1 MAPVD
6 KLSDEKRYL
15 IDEGLPGLIEGEIVL
30 VQGYESSEITFVIL
44 HSIPNLYRIHENVSI
59 VILVPNNLLISIL
72 ESQILELNIEN
83 SNIQI
88 RNYFTFIQN
97 NNKKFDYIFVIEAM
111 ELTFDM
117 IRNLSEMANS
127 LILSNT
133 FNISNNININ
143 PYTKE
148 ASISI
153 EEIGLIVNRT
163 WNQSTIYRLNRM
175 IKVISSLIPS
185 MSDILLSK
193 PDNKKIGLRPL
204 LAKASS
210 KEKEVEYIISNAQT
224 KLAIGENSV
233 IVLPT
238 QKDVIE
244 FINIVCKLHN
254 INMFSSQKGNYV
266 TELNQ
271 YLRNNDIDI
280 AYIGNKNA
288 DQLLENINQGKIIVL
303 SYKNIRF
310 IKFDNIFLPFFSEK
324 LDIDTNSLISA
335 IESVELSLC
344 ITYSG
349 TMHEFVERIESNCN
363 KVDID
368 KILSQSNNSK
378 DFNDDFDF

>member
-1 MAPVD
+1 MWMIPLY
-6 KLSDEKRYL
+6 KLYEEQRYL
-15 IDEGLPGLIEGEIVL
+15 IDEWLPSLTEGEIVL
-30 VQGYESSEITFVIL
+30 VQEYDTSVIL

-59 VILVPNNLLISIL
+59 IILVPNNLLISIL

-97 NNKKFDYIFVIEAM
+97 NNKEFDYIFVIEAM

-133 FNISNNININ
+133 FNISNNIN

-163 WNQSTIYRLNRM
+163 WTYLTIYRLPNKSM

-185 MSDILLSK
+185 MSDILLK
-193 PDNKKIGLRPL
+193 TDNKKIDVTPT
-204 LAKASS
+204 LAKASD
-210 KEKEVEYIISNAQT
+210 KEKEVEYILS
-224 KLAIGENSV
+224 KSKDAIGYAGETIA

-254 INMFSSQKGNYV
+254 INMFSSQKGNYL

-271 YLRNNDIDI
+271 YLKNNDIDI

-349 TMHEFVERIESNCN
+349 TMHEFVERIESNLN

-368 KILSQSNNSK
+368 KILSQSNNSNNF
-378 DFNDDFDF
+378 DDDFDF

>member
-1 MAPVD
+1 MWMIPLY
-6 KLSDEKRYL
+6 KLYEEQRYL
-15 IDEGLPGLIEGEIVL
+15 IDEWLPSLTEGEIVL
-30 VQGYESSEITFVIL
+30 VQEYDTSVIL

-97 NNKKFDYIFVIEAM
+97 NNKEFDYIFVIEAM

-133 FNISNNININ
+133 FNISNNIN

-163 WNQSTIYRLNRM
+163 WTYLTIYRLPNKSM

-185 MSDILLSK
+185 MSDILLK
-193 PDNKKIGLRPL
+193 TDNKKIDVTPT
-204 LAKASS
+204 LANASD
-210 KEKEVEYIISNAQT
+210 KEKEVEYILSKSKDAVGY
-224 KLAIGENSV
+224 AGETIA

-254 INMFSSQKGNYV
+254 INMFSSQKGNYL

-271 YLRNNDIDI
+271 YLKNNDIDI

-349 TMHEFVERIESNCN
+349 TMHDFVERIESNLN

-368 KILSQSNNSK
+368 KILSQSNNSNNF
-378 DFNDDFDF
+378 DDDFDF

>member
-1 MAPVD
+1 MWMIPLY
-6 KLSDEKRYL
+6 KLYEEQRYL
-15 IDEGLPGLIEGEIVL
+15 IDEWLPSLTEGEIVL
-30 VQGYESSEITFVIL
+30 VQEYDTSVIL

-97 NNKKFDYIFVIEAM
+97 NNKEFDYIFVIEAM

-133 FNISNNININ
+133 FNISNNIN

-153 EEIGLIVNRT
+153 EEICLIVNRT
-163 WNQSTIYRLNRM
+163 WTYLTIYRLPNKSM

-185 MSDILLSK
+185 MSDILLK
-193 PDNKKIGLRPL
+193 TDNKKIDVTPT
-204 LAKASS
+204 LAKASD
-210 KEKEVEYIISNAQT
+210 KEKEVEYILS
-224 KLAIGENSV
+224 KSKDAIGYAGETIA

-254 INMFSSQKGNYV
+254 INMFSSQKGNYL

-271 YLRNNDIDI
+271 YLKNNDIDI

-349 TMHEFVERIESNCN
+349 TMHEFVERIESNLN

-368 KILSQSNNSK
+368 KILSQSNNSNNF
-378 DFNDDFDF
+378 DDDFDF

>member
-1 MAPVD
+1 MIPLY
-6 KLSDEKRYL
+6 KLYEEQRYL
-15 IDEGLPGLIEGEIVL
+15 IDEWLPSLTEGEIVL
-30 VQGYESSEITFVIL
+30 VQEYDTSVIL

-97 NNKKFDYIFVIEAM
+97 NNKEFDYIFVIEAM

-133 FNISNNININ
+133 FNISNNIN

-163 WNQSTIYRLNRM
+163 WTYLTIYRLPNKSM

-185 MSDILLSK
+185 MSDILLK
-193 PDNKKIGLRPL
+193 TDNKKIDVTPT
-204 LAKASS
+204 LAKASD
-210 KEKEVEYIISNAQT
+210 KEKEVEYILS
-224 KLAIGENSV
+224 KSKDAIGYAGETIA

-254 INMFSSQKGNYV
+254 INMFSSQKGNYL

-271 YLRNNDIDI
+271 YLKNNDIDI

-349 TMHEFVERIESNCN
+349 TMHEFVERIESNLN

-368 KILSQSNNSK
+368 KILSQSNNSNNF
-378 DFNDDFDF
+378 DDDFDF

>member
-1 MAPVD
+1 
-6 KLSDEKRYL
+6 
-15 IDEGLPGLIEGEIVL
+15 
-30 VQGYESSEITFVIL
+30 
-44 HSIPNLYRIHENVSI
+44 
-59 VILVPNNLLISIL
+59 
-72 ESQILELNIEN
+72 
-83 SNIQI
+83 
-88 RNYFTFIQN
+88 
-97 NNKKFDYIFVIEAM
+97 
-111 ELTFDM
+111 
-117 IRNLSEMANS
+117 
-127 LILSNT
+127 
-133 FNISNNININ
+133 
-143 PYTKE
+143 
-148 ASISI
+148 
-153 EEIGLIVNRT
+153 
-163 WNQSTIYRLNRM
+163 M

-185 MSDILLSK
+185 MSDILLK
-193 PDNKKIGLRPL
+193 TDNKKIDVTPT
-204 LAKASS
+204 LAKASD
-210 KEKEVEYIISNAQT
+210 KEKEVEYILS
-224 KLAIGENSV
+224 KSKDAIGYAGETIA

-254 INMFSSQKGNYV
+254 INMFSSQKGNYL

-271 YLRNNDIDI
+271 YLKNNDIDI

-349 TMHEFVERIESNCN
+349 TMHEFVERIESNLN

-368 KILSQSNNSK
+368 KILSQSNNSNNF
-378 DFNDDFDF
+378 DDDFDF

>member
-1 MAPVD
+1 MWMIPLY
-6 KLSDEKRYL
+6 KLYEEQRYL
-15 IDEGLPGLIEGEIVL
+15 IDEWLPSLTEGEIVL
-30 VQGYESSEITFVIL
+30 VQEYDTSVIL

-59 VILVPNNLLISIL
+59 VILVTNNLLISIL

-97 NNKKFDYIFVIEAM
+97 NNKEFDYIFVIEAM

-133 FNISNNININ
+133 FNISNNIN

-163 WNQSTIYRLNRM
+163 WTYLTIYRLPNKSM

-185 MSDILLSK
+185 MSDILIK
-193 PDNKKIGLRPL
+193 TDNKKIDVTPT
-204 LAKASS
+204 LAKASD
-210 KEKEVEYIISNAQT
+210 KEKEVEYILS
-224 KLAIGENSV
+224 KSKDAIGYAGETIA

-254 INMFSSQKGNYV
+254 INMFSSQKGNYL

-271 YLRNNDIDI
+271 YLKNNDIDI

-349 TMHEFVERIESNCN
+349 TMHEFVERIESNLN

-368 KILSQSNNSK
+368 KILSQSNNSNNF
-378 DFNDDFDF
+378 DDDFDF

>member
-1 MAPVD
+1 MWMIPLY
-6 KLSDEKRYL
+6 KLYEEQRYL
-15 IDEGLPGLIEGEIVL
+15 IDEWLPSLTEGEIVL
-30 VQGYESSEITFVIL
+30 VQEYDTSVIL

-59 VILVPNNLLISIL
+59 VILVPNNLLLSIL

-97 NNKKFDYIFVIEAM
+97 NNKEFDYIFVIEAM

-133 FNISNNININ
+133 FNISNNIN

-163 WNQSTIYRLNRM
+163 WTYLTIYRLPNKSM

-185 MSDILLSK
+185 MSDILLK
-193 PDNKKIGLRPL
+193 TDNKKIDVTPT
-204 LAKASS
+204 LAKASD
-210 KEKEVEYIISNAQT
+210 KEKEVEYILS
-224 KLAIGENSV
+224 KSKDAIGYAGETIA

-254 INMFSSQKGNYV
+254 INMFSSQKGNYL

-271 YLRNNDIDI
+271 YLKNNDIDI

-349 TMHEFVERIESNCN
+349 TMHEFVERIESNLN

-368 KILSQSNNSK
+368 KILSQSNNSNNF
-378 DFNDDFDF
+378 DDDFDF

>member
-1 MAPVD
+1 MWMIPLY
-6 KLSDEKRYL
+6 KLYEEQRYL
-15 IDEGLPGLIEGEIVL
+15 IDEWLPSLTEGEIVL
-30 VQGYESSEITFVIL
+30 VQEYDTSVIL

-97 NNKKFDYIFVIEAM
+97 NNKEFDYIFVIEAM

-133 FNISNNININ
+133 FNISNNIN

-163 WNQSTIYRLNRM
+163 WTYLTIYRLPNKSM

-185 MSDILLSK
+185 MSDILLK
-193 PDNKKIGLRPL
+193 TDNKKIDVTPT
-204 LAKASS
+204 LAKASD
-210 KEKEVEYIISNAQT
+210 KEKEVEYILS
-224 KLAIGENSV
+224 KSKDAIGYAGETIA

-254 INMFSSQKGNYV
+254 INMFSSQKGNYL

-271 YLRNNDIDI
+271 YLKNNDIDI

-349 TMHEFVERIESNCN
+349 TMHEFVERIESNLN

-368 KILSQSNNSK
+368 KILSQSNNSNNF
-378 DFNDDFDF
+378 DDDFDF

>member
-6 KLSDEKRYL
+6 KLSYEQICL
-15 IDEGLPGLIEGEIVL
+15 IDEWLPSLIEGEIVL
-30 VQGYESSEITFVIL
+30 VQGYESSAITSVIL
-44 HSIPNLYRIHENVSI
+44 HRIDNLYRIHENVSI
-59 VILVPNNLLISIL
+59 VILVPNNLSISIL

-117 IRNLSEMANS
+117 IRNLSEMANR
-127 LILSNT
+127 LILSNI
-133 FNISNNININ
+133 FNISNNIN

-153 EEIGLIVNRT
+153 EEIGLIVNRI
-163 WNQSTIYRLNRM
+163 WNLSTIYRLNRM

-244 FINIVCKLHN
+244 FMNIVCKLHN
-254 INMFSSQKGNYV
+254 INMFSSQKGNYL

-271 YLRNNDIDI
+271 YLKNNDIDI

-288 DQLLENINQGKIIVL
+288 NQLFGNINQGKIIVL

>member
-1 MAPVD
+1 MIPLY
-6 KLSDEKRYL
+6 KLYEEQRYL
-15 IDEGLPGLIEGEIVL
+15 IDEWLPSLTEGEIVL
-30 VQGYESSEITFVIL
+30 VQEYDTSVIL

-59 VILVPNNLLISIL
+59 IILVPNNLLISIL

-97 NNKKFDYIFVIEAM
+97 NNKEFDYIFVIEAM

-133 FNISNNININ
+133 FNISNNIN

-163 WNQSTIYRLNRM
+163 WTYLTIYRLPNKSM

-185 MSDILLSK
+185 MSDILLK
-193 PDNKKIGLRPL
+193 TDNKKIDVTPT
-204 LAKASS
+204 LAKASD
-210 KEKEVEYIISNAQT
+210 KEKEVEYILS
-224 KLAIGENSV
+224 KSKDAIGYAGETIA

-254 INMFSSQKGNYV
+254 INMFSSQKGNYL

-271 YLRNNDIDI
+271 YLKNNDIDI

-349 TMHEFVERIESNCN
+349 TMHEFVERIESNLN

-368 KILSQSNNSK
+368 KILSQSNNSNNF
-378 DFNDDFDF
+378 DDDFDF